1 MTPRPKAP
9 KFKDHKVIRRKFL
22 NKKEGLAAIET
33 FVTTEFDSVSAN
45 VEISDCNR
53 KISLDFY
60 SYNDSAKEAN
70 QRLEKLDILINTL
83 TEFRKDYVLA
93 TKELAK
99 RKPIYE
105 AYRKEKTAWHKIND
119 KTPSLL
125 DQLEL

>member
-105 AYRKEKTAWHKIND
+105 AYRKEKTAWHKTNN
-119 KTPSLL
+119 KEPSLL